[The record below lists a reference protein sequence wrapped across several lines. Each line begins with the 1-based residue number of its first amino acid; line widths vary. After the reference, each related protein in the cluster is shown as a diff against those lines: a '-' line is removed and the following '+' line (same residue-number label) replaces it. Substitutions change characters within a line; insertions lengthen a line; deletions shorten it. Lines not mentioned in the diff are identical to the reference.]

1 MLRSNMNAAVYEDL
15 RKIIV
20 KDVQTPSTHNGSVL
34 VKTLASAIC
43 GYDVRVYN
51 EGHRKVIAPVIL
63 GHEVCAVT
71 LSDIVLPGKRTIRK
85 GTRVSISPIIPCLRC
100 YYCNNKLYNLC
111 DDLIEIGSTINGG
124 FAEFIEIPANNL
136 LIGGLIPIPDSLTD
150 EEGSL
155 IEPLACCLN
164 SHLRLN
170 PVSSDRDRDIVIIGD
185 GPVGLIH
192 LQISKLY
199 GGRTIVIGKIQSRI
213 DQAMNLGARTAFLDQ
228 SMDESV
234 KNIMELTDNIGASI
248 VIVATS
254 SPEAADLAFRIVG
267 KNSKISFFAGMPKDK
282 IMSVDP
288 NWIHYNQI
296 TISGSFSSTPTMARQ
311 AIKLVEQRRVDLT
324 KIISHKFSIFEI
336 EKALATTKKF
346 QGLRSVINSF

>member
-1 MLRSNMNAAVYEDL
+1 MLAAVYKEI
-15 RKIIV
+15 RKIS
-20 KDVQTPSTHNGSVL
+20 VQDLPIPSTRNGSAL

-43 GYDVRVYN
+43 GYDVRVFN

-71 LSDIVLPGKRTIRK
+71 LSDIVLPGHRTLRK

-100 YYCNNKLYNLC
+100 YYCDNKFYNLC
-111 DDLIEIGSTINGG
+111 ENLTEIGSSINGG
-124 FAEFIEIPANNL
+124 FAEYMEIPINNL
-136 LIGGLIPIPDSLTD
+136 LIGGLVPIPDSLTN

-170 PVSSDRDRDIVIIGD
+170 PVSSDRSRDIVIIGD

-199 GGRTIVIGKIQSRI
+199 GGRTIVIGKIKNRI
-213 DQAMNLGARTAFLDQ
+213 DHAINLGARTAFIDEN
-228 SMDESV
+228 MDDSV
-234 KNIMELTDNIGASI
+234 KKIMDLTNNVGVST

-254 SPEAADLAFRIVG
+254 SPEAADLAFRILG
-267 KNSKISFFAGMPKDK
+267 KNSKVNFFAGMPKDK

-311 AIKLVEQRRVDLT
+311 AIKLVEERRIDLS
-324 KIISHKFSIFEI
+324 KIISHKFSLFEI
-336 EKALATTKKF
+336 EEALATTQKF
-346 QGLRSVINSF
+346 QGLRSVINSFC

>member
-1 MLRSNMNAAVYEDL
+1 MNAAVYEDL

-20 KDVQTPSTHNGSVL
+20 QDVQTPSTHNGSVL

-100 YYCNNKLYNLC
+100 HYCNNKLYNLC

-213 DQAMNLGARTAFLDQ
+213 NQAMNLGARTAFLDQ

-248 VIVATS
+248 VIVSWATS

-267 KNSKISFFAGMPKDK
+267 KNSKIRLFRRNAKRKDHAGV
-282 IMSVDP
+282 IL

-296 TISGSFSSTPTMARQ
+296 TIFRSFSSTPTMARQ

-324 KIISHKFSIFEI
+324 KIISHKFSDL
-336 EKALATTKKF
+336 K
-346 QGLRSVINSF
+346 